1 MGGEIGEH
9 KKTPFGL
16 KGVYRIDQKINAV
29 PVWTQASLACL
40 LFELQ
45 HPAFLALFASASATS
60 VTADP
65 QHAGFAF
72 SALATSDFA
81 QALALAT
88 SVDAHAFAQSSAF
101 ATSVFAHAFAQSSA
115 FATSVLAQALALATS
130 VDAHADAQSPALATL
145 VDSHFSALATSVTF
159 VAEQPSALA
168 TLLASQALAVAAE
181 IANAATAIKR
191 AEGLIRVS
199 FIWYVDFELTNAVT
213 RRCDVSVTQTNA
225 TVI

>member
-72 SALATSDFA
+72 SALATSDF
-81 QALALAT
+81 
-88 SVDAHAFAQSSAF
+88 
-101 ATSVFAHAFAQSSA
+101 
-115 FATSVLAQALALATS
+115 AQALALATS

>member
-88 SVDAHAFAQSSAF
+88 SVD
-101 ATSVFAHAFAQSSA
+101 AHAFAQSSA

>member
-1 MGGEIGEH
+1 MNCPVSRGFDAAEGCEH

-16 KGVYRIDQKINAV
+16 KGVLGIDPKINV
-29 PVWTQASLACL
+29 VRHRTQASLACL

-60 VTADP
+60 VTAAP

-81 QALALAT
+81 QSLAFAT
-88 SVDAHAFAQSSAF
+88 SVDAQAFAQSSAF
-101 ATSVFAHAFAQSSA
+101 ATSVFAHAFAQSPA
-115 FATSVLAQALALATS
+115 LATSVFAQALALATS
-130 VDAHADAQSPALATL
+130 VDAQSPAFATL
-145 VDSHFSALATSVTF
+145 VEAHFSALATSVTLA
-159 VAEQPSALA
+159 AEQPSALA

-199 FIWYVDFELTNAVT
+199 FIW
-213 RRCDVSVTQTNA
+213 
-225 TVI
+225 